1 MNTEIRGRTESW
13 PWRRKFS
20 HCSSRISNPQLSDHD
35 SSALTAELS
44 LLPNISR
51 APDEACRNVCPFSTS
66 VVCFPFKTKWPGSLK
81 VLLLVNRIVLTKL
94 QTQGKC
100 WTWIF
105 VLTLPL
111 PHIFAAPLFAT
122 LSVPANRV
130 FSQAQVIAVLPF
142 FLFLFCVCV
151 CWLRYYLN

>member
-1 MNTEIRGRTESW
+1 MNTEIRGSTESW

-20 HCSSRISNPQLSDHD
+20 HRSSRISNPQPSNHD
-35 SSALTAELS
+35 SSALTTELS

-51 APDEACRNVCPFSTS
+51 APDEGCRNVCPFLTS
-66 VVCFPFKTKWPGSLK
+66 VVCFPFKTKWSGSLK

-100 WTWIF
+100 STWIF

-111 PHIFAAPLFAT
+111 PQICASPLFAT
-122 LSVPANRV
+122 LSVPANGV
-130 FSQAQVIAVLPF
+130 FNQAQVIAVLPGF
-142 FLFLFCVCV
+142 F
-151 CWLRYYLN
+151 CWLRYYFN